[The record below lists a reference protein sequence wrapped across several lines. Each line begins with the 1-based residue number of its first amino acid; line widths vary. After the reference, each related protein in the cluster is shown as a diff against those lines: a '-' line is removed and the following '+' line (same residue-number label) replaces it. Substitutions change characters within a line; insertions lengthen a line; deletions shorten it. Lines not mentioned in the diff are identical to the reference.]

1 MTNFSSLLLGEL
13 QRLQKYH
20 IFSASIVVAFF
31 WIGALHLLETGDIN
45 FFFTAVIFFDIVSMS
60 IVLVGVTIFF
70 EKQEGVLKSLFVA
83 PISRSEFISA
93 KTAGNLISNL
103 ITILLVYI
111 YALIFTEISLNPAGL
126 LGAIILIGIF
136 HSLVGFLIIYR
147 CQSFTELLIG
157 MMKYFLVMMLP
168 VVLEYLGVF
177 TNGVFANE
185 MISNLIYLVPTKA
198 AAVVIEGV
206 TGTAGSGELLFS
218 VLYLIVGSLVLAYF
232 VFTGFKNFA
241 ARESGV

>member
-1 MTNFSSLLLGEL
+1 MINFRSLLLGEL

-20 IFSASIVVAFF
+20 IITASIVVAFF
-31 WIGALHLLETGDIN
+31 WIGALHLLETGDIT
-45 FFFTAVIFFDIVSMS
+45 FFFTLVVLFDIVSMS
-60 IVLVGVTIFF
+60 IVLIGVTIFF

-83 PISRSEFISA
+83 PISRAEFISA

-111 YALIFTEISLNPAGL
+111 YALIFTEISLNTAGL

-168 VVLEYLGVF
+168 VMLEYLGVF
-177 TNGVFANE
+177 TGE
-185 MISNLIYLVPTKA
+185 IISNLVYLVPTKA
-198 AAVVIEGV
+198 SAVVIEGV

-241 ARESGV
+241 ARESGA

>member
-1 MTNFSSLLLGEL
+1 MINFRSLLLGEL

-20 IFSASIVVAFF
+20 IITASIVVAFF
-31 WIGALHLLETGDIN
+31 WIGALHLLETGDIT
-45 FFFTAVIFFDIVSMS
+45 FFFTLVVLFDIVSMS
-60 IVLVGVTIFF
+60 IVLIGVTIFF

-83 PISRSEFISA
+83 PISRAEFISA

-111 YALIFTEISLNPAGL
+111 YALIFTEISLNTAGL

-168 VVLEYLGVF
+168 VMLEYLGVF
-177 TNGVFANE
+177 TGE
-185 MISNLIYLVPTKA
+185 IISNLVYLVPTKA
-198 AAVVIEGV
+198 SAVVIDGV
-206 TGTAGSGELLFS
+206 TGTAGRGELLFS

-241 ARESGV
+241 ARESGA